1 MYNSIILFLCLL
13 IGTCVGYIIVLG
25 IEIQD
30 LKNKVQ
36 RITSDFKYRIET
48 LEDKVREIDN

>member
-1 MYNSIILFLCLL
+1 MYNLIILFLCLL
-13 IGTCVGYIIVLG
+13 IGTCVGCIIVLG
-25 IEIQD
+25 VEIHD